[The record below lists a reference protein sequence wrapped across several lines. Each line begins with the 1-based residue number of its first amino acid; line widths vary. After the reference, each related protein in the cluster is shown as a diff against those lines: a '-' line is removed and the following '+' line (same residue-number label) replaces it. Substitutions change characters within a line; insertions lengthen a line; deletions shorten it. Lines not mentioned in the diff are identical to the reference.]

1 MSVNIIIIGCGR
13 QGAELAKS
21 LGVKGFDVTV
31 VDNDQAAFERLGSS
45 FGGRVILGDG
55 IDRDTL
61 IQGGI
66 EKADGL
72 AAVTASDEINIV
84 VARLARQVFRVPR
97 VVARVHDPLKA
108 EIYQRLGL
116 MTVSPATLGT
126 QRFRELLT
134 FSPLEPTKRLGDGEV
149 SIIEIDAPP
158 TLAGRAVHELM
169 IPGEI
174 EVIAITRDNRTDI
187 PIPGAV
193 FHENDILHL
202 AVASRSMNRLNE
214 LLGGGI

>member
-45 FGGRVILGDG
+45 FGGRVILGGG

-61 IQGGI
+61 IRGGI

-84 VARLARQVFRVPR
+84 VARLARQVFQVPR

-116 MTVSPATLGT
+116 MTVTPSTLGT

-134 FSPLEPTKRLGDGEV
+134 FSALEPVKRLGNGEV
-149 SIIEIDAPP
+149 GIIEIEVPP
-158 TLAGRAVHELM
+158 GLVGRTVNDLTV
-169 IPGEI
+169 PGEI
-174 EVIAITRDNRTDI
+174 QVTAITRGKKTEIPMSGALFREKDI
-187 PIPGAV
+187 IHIAV
-193 FHENDILHL
+193 ESGSTNYLKG
-202 AVASRSMNRLNE
+202 
-214 LLGGGI
+214 LLGIP